1 VRNICAHHSRL
12 WNIEITIRASRPN
25 INNWD
30 IDNHRTF
37 YILLMLRHLNQDE
50 EWKNKIEKLIQELP
64 RKKQFT
70 QMMGMPD
77 GWQNHQAWR

>member
-1 VRNICAHHSRL
+1 
-12 WNIEITIRASRPN
+12 
-25 INNWD
+25 
-30 IDNHRTF
+30 
-37 YILLMLRHLNQDE
+37 MLRHLNHDT